1 MRFPSI
7 SALQGTLLA
16 LSAISTVASSA
27 AILPRA
33 SPTCS
38 TTNDL
43 VFKNGD
49 FECGSLFPWRAV
61 WPPFSFSPPRDTS
74 GFLRPLVGPSA
85 NQPHPFTQLSTN
97 GTSYWL
103 SKDHPNTGKAAFEVY
118 QAKPPDTAVQL
129 GQAALRQ
136 WFYITQGTAYKLT
149 FYTYQTETA
158 TNFIGV
164 KINGLGLGT
173 IDPVDNN
180 GVGRWVLNEF
190 DFTAATG
197 GTELEFEFFTG
208 TGSVQRLDGV
218 VLTPGT

>member
-1 MRFPSI
+1 MDTPS
-7 SALQGTLLA
+7 LTL
-16 LSAISTVASSA
+16 
-27 AILPRA
+27 
-33 SPTCS
+33 
-38 TTNDL
+38 
-43 VFKNGD
+43 F
-49 FECGSLFPWRAV
+49 
-61 WPPFSFSPPRDTS
+61 FSI
-74 GFLRPLVGPSA
+74 VH
-85 NQPHPFTQLSTN
+85 PH
-97 GTSYWL
+97 
-103 SKDHPNTGKAAFEVY
+103 
-118 QAKPPDTAVQL
+118 
-129 GQAALRQ
+129 R
-136 WFYITQGTAYKLT
+136 TAYKLT